1 MDCAAENI
9 CGASAGERH
18 MRLGGNSSMNIM
30 EKSKEIAGSTNNS
43 YLVEA
48 RNGGSRIIGHFCSY
62 IPVEVIHAAGCI
74 PYKMRAV
81 GSTGTDMGDLYYAPL
96 NCSFVRHCMNKVLK
110 GDFAFLDGVV
120 FMNGCDHT
128 RRLYDNWRYSGSKP
142 EFLYMHFVPHII
154 GSNAL
159 EEYAANIHNLKES
172 LEKYYN
178 VTITD
183 EKLHASI
190 ELYNEMRR
198 LLMVIDEKR
207 KDRKV
212 PVKGSEMLALVL
224 AASAVPVEIAI
235 SMLKEA
241 LAFIDEKKAPQSDDL
256 RLLVLAGCVE
266 EIEHIKLYEDAGGVI
281 VADAFC
287 FGSRFYSKRVD
298 ESTRPI
304 DAIAKGYLE
313 LMPSCPRMMDDYPR
327 RLEHIQAI
335 VREYSIDAIVVEKLK
350 FCDIWG
356 GEIERLRRESKKK
369 ALPPVL
375 AIEREYN
382 GGATGQIKTRIQ
394 AFYEQIRNSMEIDY
408 DIERSSRTDYYV
420 RK

>member
-1 MDCAAENI
+1 
-9 CGASAGERH
+9 
-18 MRLGGNSSMNIM
+18 MNIL
-30 EKSKEIAGSTNNS
+30 EKSGEIARSTDNS
-43 YLVEA
+43 YLVQA
-48 RNGGSRIIGHFCSY
+48 RNSGSRIIGHFCSY
-62 IPVEVIHAAGCI
+62 IPMEVIHAAGCV

-110 GDFAFLDGVV
+110 GDFSFLDGVV

-142 EFLYMHFVPHII
+142 EFLHMHFVPHIV

-159 EEYAANIHNLKES
+159 EENKANIQTLKEA
-172 LEKYYN
+172 LEKYFN

-183 EKLHASI
+183 EKLRASI
-190 ELYNEMRR
+190 RLYNDMRR
-198 LLMVIDEKR
+198 LFKAIDMKR
-207 KDRKV
+207 KERKV
-212 PVKGSEMLALVL
+212 FIRGSEMLGLVM

-235 SMLKEA
+235 EMLKEA
-241 LAFIDEKKAPQSDDL
+241 LEYLDERNAAQSDDV

-266 EIEHIKLYEDAGGVI
+266 EIEHIKLYEDAGGAI
-281 VADAFC
+281 VADSFC
-287 FGSRFYSKRVD
+287 FGSRYYNKQID
-298 ESTRPI
+298 ESARPI

-327 RLEHIQAI
+327 RLEQIQAI

-350 FCDIWG
+350 FCDMWG
-356 GEIERLRRESKKK
+356 WEIERLRRESKKK
-369 ALPPVL
+369 TIPPVL

-382 GGATGQIKTRIQ
+382 GGATGQIKTRVQ
-394 AFYEQIRNSMEIDY
+394 AFYEQIRNSKEIDFN
-408 DIERSSRTDYYV
+408 IERSNRTDYYV